1 MILLLDVDD
10 NFLSLPREAVVDFSK
25 ARCNASHVSLKR
37 ASVNSK
43 FLARARQRFPRSSVP
58 GEHIVAWLI
67 VTPHSFRNIPSF
79 A

>member
-1 MILLLDVDD
+1 MITFCRCLAK
-10 NFLSLPREAVVDFSK
+10 LSLISRKRDA
-25 ARCNASHVSLKR
+25 NASHVSLKR

-58 GEHIVAWLI
+58 GEHIVARLI